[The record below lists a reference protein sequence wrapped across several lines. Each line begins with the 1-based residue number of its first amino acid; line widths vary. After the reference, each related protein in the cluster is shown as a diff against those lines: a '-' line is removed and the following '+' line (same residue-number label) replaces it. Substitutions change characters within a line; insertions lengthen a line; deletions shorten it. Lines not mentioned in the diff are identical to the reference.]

1 MPIHVLSQEVAA
13 KIAAGEVIERPA
25 SVVKELIEN
34 AIDAGA
40 TTIHIEIRQAGRR
53 LIRVSD
59 DGCGIPAG
67 EVEVA
72 FARHA
77 TSKLQTVQDLDHI
90 RTLGFRGEALASVAA
105 VARVTM
111 TTRAIDGQVGTRV
124 QIADSRISH
133 REPGAHPRG
142 TTISVENLFYNVPA
156 RLKFLKQDATER
168 KHIDALV
175 TRYAMAYP
183 HLRFSLENDDRLS
196 FHSPGSGELFD
207 VLIEV
212 YGLEIANAMIR
223 IGHPNDQET
232 SADRLY
238 VWGYASQPDTNRGTR
253 EHITL
258 FVNGRWIQDRGL
270 TFAVEHAYHTLL
282 PAGRH
287 PLAVLSISVP
297 PHEVD
302 VNVHPAKSEV
312 HFQHRND
319 VFRAVQRAV
328 RNALLEGAPVPQ
340 AGSRA
345 GQWGAGGWQERREM
359 LASAGARAT
368 QAAMDLHRPAG
379 TEREPWW
386 FGDKEQ
392 QSTTDEKLPPLR
404 VIGQLARLYIIAEG
418 PEGMYL
424 IDQHAAH
431 ERVMYETLLAQHEA
445 RSVQVQTLLEP
456 LPVELTREQ
465 AAEIELWLETLR
477 ALGLEIE
484 PFGGNT
490 VLVRAVPALLARA
503 DIRMTLTGILD
514 DLAMDQEPLEKETH
528 QRVAAAAC
536 KRGAVKAGQTLSQQE
551 MQGLVAQL
559 EQTTS
564 PRTCPHGRPT
574 MILLSQGWME
584 HEFGRR

>member
-1 MPIHVLSQEVAA
+1 MPIHILPDNVAA

-111 TTRAIDGQVGTRV
+111 TTRASDGQVGTRV
-124 QIADSRISH
+124 QIADSHISH

-168 KHIDALV
+168 KHVDALV

-238 VWGYASQPDTNRGTR
+238 VWGYASRPDTNRGTR

-270 TFAVEHAYHTLL
+270 TFAVEQAYHTLL

-328 RNALLEGAPVPQ
+328 RTALLEGAPVPQ

-345 GQWGAGGWQERREM
+345 GQWGTGGWQERREM

-386 FGDKEQ
+386 FGDKE
-392 QSTTDEKLPPLR
+392 
-404 VIGQLARLYIIAEG
+404 
-418 PEGMYL
+418 
-424 IDQHAAH
+424 
-431 ERVMYETLLAQHEA
+431 
-445 RSVQVQTLLEP
+445 
-456 LPVELTREQ
+456 
-465 AAEIELWLETLR
+465 
-477 ALGLEIE
+477 
-484 PFGGNT
+484 
-490 VLVRAVPALLARA
+490 
-503 DIRMTLTGILD
+503 
-514 DLAMDQEPLEKETH
+514 
-528 QRVAAAAC
+528 
-536 KRGAVKAGQTLSQQE
+536 
-551 MQGLVAQL
+551 
-559 EQTTS
+559 
-564 PRTCPHGRPT
+564 
-574 MILLSQGWME
+574 
-584 HEFGRR
+584 